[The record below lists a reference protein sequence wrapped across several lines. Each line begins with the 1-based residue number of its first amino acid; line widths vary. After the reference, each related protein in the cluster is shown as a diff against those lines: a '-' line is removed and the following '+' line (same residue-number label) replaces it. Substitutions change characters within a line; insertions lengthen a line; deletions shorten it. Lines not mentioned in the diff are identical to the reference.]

1 MKKIFCVLVLMVTI
15 ILISSA
21 NLYVSSFSVSDMT
34 GDEPTGQTKTVI
46 EDFGQGVIQIVTTV
60 GSILSVIVLIILGIK
75 YMMGSV
81 EERATYKKTLLPYFI
96 GATVLFGAS
105 VIAGIIYNIAINL

>member
-34 GDEPTGQTKTVI
+34 GDDPTGQTK
-46 EDFGQGVIQIVTTV
+46 Q
-60 GSILSVIVLIILGIK
+60 
-75 YMMGSV
+75 
-81 EERATYKKTLLPYFI
+81 
-96 GATVLFGAS
+96 
-105 VIAGIIYNIAINL
+105 